1 MYKNN
6 TCSIY
11 NTNVITLTE
20 KEKVT
25 ISGQRTTRDG
35 GGYNLVYRLF

>member
-25 ISGQRTTRDG
+25 ISERRTTKDG
-35 GGYNLVYRLF
+35 GRYNHYN